1 MTSDVSDIRIAIDM
15 PDRRGLLARLCAE
28 LAHTL
33 APDERWERGDAVVPW
48 HATAP
53 TFAALPERVIAAVL
67 DEWEDVGDRLS
78 GLEFSGYLE
87 TDHGPR
93 AWGCIHIH
101 EGRPRASRP
110 EVESLE
116 VEEIEG
122 GYRLEARL
130 RAVAMDGADA

>member
-1 MTSDVSDIRIAIDM
+1 MPSDVSDIRIAIDM
-15 PDRRGLLARLCAE
+15 PDRRSLLARLCAE
-28 LAHTL
+28 LGETL
-33 APDERWERGDAVVPW
+33 APAERWERDDAVVPW

-53 TFAALPERVIAAVL
+53 TFAELPARLVAAVL
-67 DEWEDVGDRLS
+67 DEWEEIGACLS

-93 AWGCIHIH
+93 AWGCLHVH
-101 EGRPRASRP
+101 EGRPRSSRP
-110 EVESLE
+110 EVESLT

-130 RAVAMDGADA
+130 RTVVTDGADA

>member
-28 LAHTL
+28 LGETL

-53 TFAALPERVIAAVL
+53 TFAELPARVVAAVL

-78 GLEFSGYLE
+78 GLEFSGYLD

-93 AWGCIHIH
+93 AWGCLHVH
-101 EGRPRASRP
+101 EGRPRLSRP
-110 EVESLE
+110 EIESLT

-130 RAVAMDGADA
+130 RAETMDGADG